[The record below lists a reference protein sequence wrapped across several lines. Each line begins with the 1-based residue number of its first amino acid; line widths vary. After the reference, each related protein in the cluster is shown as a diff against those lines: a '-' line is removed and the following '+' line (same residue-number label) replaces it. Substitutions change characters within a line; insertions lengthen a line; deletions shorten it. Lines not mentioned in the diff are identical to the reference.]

1 MKLKFL
7 SNERFR
13 KNVYKKYWYNK
24 DLAFFFRGFHLYR
37 SRYRNGSLEPVV
49 PLKDRGTV

>member
-37 SRYRNGSLEPVV
+37 DIEMVLWNL
-49 PLKDRGTV
+49 LFH